1 MSTSSRARR
10 ALLALGLG
18 LLAGCQ
24 NPLASETVRPQ
35 LARPAAGKPAPA
47 VVRHDPQVLPLPL
60 TAGRALVEVSSGKL
74 LTGQA
79 ALQALNLPFF
89 EDSGAAYR
97 LQALALNRTL
107 VTATSLEE
115 DLYVKGGQA
124 IMGAS
129 DAAGQFKLIDAPA
142 DRAFVLS
149 VQLAASH
156 RLSAIVPVGAN
167 TAEVDEGTSMVAEMA
182 RWQIRSAKPADG
194 SEADRTTMA
203 DLPATTVAALHLKSR
218 DFVFPADLD
227 PGEGPVP
234 SVDALKVGA
243 GHVLRNR
250 YVAAFGSRITA
261 AGDTVADW
269 LSDAW
274 RDILGYRPLA
284 LTRVAGNGRR
294 GANQNDGL
302 LAAES
307 SLTGPNDAVAD
318 AAGHVVIAE
327 EDEHLLRYVPAADL
341 PGGVLGYP
349 GPMQAGRIYTVAGVV
364 NGPPS
369 LADFDGFYQPIEAS
383 AAADPAEA
391 PPLAVGFPI
400 YSPYRVALANGDMF
414 FTSRFGHRVF
424 FVPGSNVTGRYGRD
438 FLGGRLYTLA
448 GHGAP
453 RGGDLLE
460 PERQD
465 YLYGEGA
472 PGLEANLSE
481 PTGLA
486 VDQAGNVYLLDSGYA
501 ENELADAIASD
512 ETDATYTFP
521 NPGASGRT
529 ILVYHGT
536 IRIVRASDGAI
547 VTLKLTLGGQA
558 FPVTGAQDLQLVEK
572 DGVRT
577 LYVAD
582 TNKHWVF
589 KVEVPADLTATP
601 LTAAITPVLGTID
614 EPGYVRNGV
623 DLPDAFHAFDG
634 VPLADARLNGPTSL
648 TFDQEGRLI
657 VADAGTRRVRLLD
670 QGKVYT
676 IAGGFDTRYLEGDA
690 RLGYMPQTTSVRL
703 DPDGNLLL
711 VDRKEQLVRKI
722 WTRRGS
728 L

>member
-1 MSTSSRARR
+1 MSTTSRARR

-18 LLAGCQ
+18 LVAGCQ
-24 NPLASETVRPQ
+24 SPLATESARPQ
-35 LARPAAGKPAPA
+35 LARPASSRPAPA
-47 VVRHDPQVLPLPL
+47 VVRQDPQLLPLPA
-60 TAGRALVEVSSGKL
+60 TAGRALVEVGSGKL

-79 ALQALNLPFF
+79 ALQALTLPFF
-89 EDSGAAYR
+89 EDSGAYR
-97 LQALALNRTL
+97 LQAMALNRTL

-115 DLYVKGGQA
+115 DLYVKGGKA

-129 DAAGQFKLIDAPA
+129 DASGKFSLVDAPA

-167 TAEVDEGTSMVAEMA
+167 SAEVDEGTSMVAEMA

-203 DLPATTVAALHLKSR
+203 DLSATTVAALHLKSR

-227 PGEGPVP
+227 PGAGPVP

-250 YVAAFGSRITA
+250 YVAAFGSRITS

-274 RDILGYRPLA
+274 RGILGYRPLA

-302 LAAES
+302 KAVES
-307 SLTGPNDAVAD
+307 SLTGPNDAVAG
-318 AAGHVVIAE
+318 AGGHVVIAE
-327 EDEHLLRYVPAADL
+327 QDEHLLRYVPASDL
-341 PGGVLGYP
+341 PGGYLGYP
-349 GPMQAGRIYTVAGVV
+349 GPMQAGRIYTIAGVV
-364 NGPPS
+364 NGPTS
-369 LADFDGFYQPIEAS
+369 LEDFDGFYQPIEAS

-400 YSPYRVALANGDMF
+400 FTPYRVALTDAGDMF
-414 FTSRFGHRVF
+414 FTSKFGHRVF
-424 FVPGSNVTGRYGRD
+424 YVPASNVTGRYGRD
-438 FLGGRLYTLA
+438 FLAGRLYTLA
-448 GHGAP
+448 GHGAA
-453 RGGDLLE
+453 RGGDELE
-460 PERQD
+460 DERQD

-472 PGLEANLSE
+472 PGLEANLAE

-486 VDQAGNVYLLDSGYA
+486 VDQAGNVYMLDSGYA

-521 NPGASGRT
+521 NPNATGRT

-547 VTLKLTLGGQA
+547 VTLKLTLGGQP
-558 FPVTGAQDLQLVEK
+558 FPVTGAQDLQLVEQG
-572 DGVRT
+572 GVRT

-601 LTAAITPVLGTID
+601 LTAAITPVLGAID
-614 EPGYVRNGV
+614 EPGYVKDGV
-623 DLPDAFHAFDG
+623 ALPDAFHAFDG

-648 TFDQEGRLI
+648 TFDQAGRLI

-670 QGKVYT
+670 DGKVYT

-703 DPDGNLLL
+703 DRDGNLLL